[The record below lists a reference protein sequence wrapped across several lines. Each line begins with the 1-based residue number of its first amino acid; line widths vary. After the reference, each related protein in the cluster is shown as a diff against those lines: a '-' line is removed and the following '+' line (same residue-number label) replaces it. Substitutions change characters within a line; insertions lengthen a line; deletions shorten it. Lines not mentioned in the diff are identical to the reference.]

1 MPLTVHPKSK
11 AKMKARLKELTSRSN
26 GWGYAK
32 RKQKLEEYIRGC
44 SGYNH
49 LANMKRLLID
59 TDSWL
64 LRRIRMRIWKT
75 WKLPK
80 ARINNLIRCG
90 INEYDARRWGYGKG
104 YWRVSGSPIMQ
115 RAVSS

>member
-49 LANMKRLLID
+49 LSNMKRLLID

-64 LRRIRMRIWKT
+64 LRRIRMCIWKT

-90 INEYDARRWGYGKG
+90 INEFDARR
-104 YWRVSGSPIMQ
+104 
-115 RAVSS
+115 